1 MPGSRLKRRQRT
13 MRAHMKEPRTMLARQ
28 AAVIAVE
35 DTITRLRK
43 GASVSVDMLEKE
55 RKPYVRNVNLL

>member
-1 MPGSRLKRRQRT
+1 
-13 MRAHMKEPRTMLARQ
+13 MKEPRTMLARQ

-43 GASVSVDMLEKE
+43 GASVSVDMLEEE